1 MKHLAV
7 ASVIVILLV
16 ESGLASAVEGSAPAS
31 VEFVGTSPCGA
42 LPREFLGGIAPATA
56 CDAIT
61 WRLALLTAVDGTRTW
76 TLSALYQIPAPAR
89 PGHMVAG
96 PRVALEGTW
105 EAATTT
111 LSNALANTYRLRAH
125 DPERSLWLAGV
136 GDGLLHILAEDKSL
150 LVGTSGW
157 SYTLNQ
163 ADRAEKAGIPAPAP
177 ELSYTVSPRATGPG
191 SGVFEGRTPCRGI
204 ADALKLPE
212 IPGCIKVKWRVTL
225 HQDPQSA
232 APTTYKVE
240 GTLHRSAAR
249 EGTWAIVRGQAGSDS
264 PIYRLAATQTEA
276 PLLLMKGDD
285 NVLYFLNQQQRP
297 LIGNADF
304 SYTLNRVTKR

>member
-7 ASVIVILLV
+7 ASGIVTFL
-16 ESGLASAVEGSAPAS
+16 SGPALAGAGEGSAPAS
-31 VEFVGTSPCGA
+31 VEFVGTSPCGP

-61 WRLALLTAVDGTRTW
+61 WRLALLTAADGTKTW
-76 TLSALYQIPAPAR
+76 TLSAGYQIPAPAR

-96 PRVALEGTW
+96 PRVALEGIW
-105 EAATTT
+105 DAATTT
-111 LSNALANTYRLRAH
+111 PSKAAANTYRLTAR
-125 DPERSLWLAGV
+125 DPERSLWLAAV
-136 GDGLLHILAEDKSL
+136 GDGLLHVLAEDKSL

-177 ELSYTVSPRATGPG
+177 ELSYTVSPRSTGPVFG
-191 SGVFEGRTPCRGI
+191 IFEGRTPCLGI
-204 ADALKLPE
+204 ARALSLQD
-212 IPGCIKVKWRVTL
+212 IPGCIKVKWRITL

-232 APTTYKVE
+232 APTTYKIE

-249 EGTWAIVRGQAGSDS
+249 EGTWEIVRGPLGSDS
-264 PIYRLAATQTEA
+264 VIYRLAATQTEA

-285 NVLYFLNQQQRP
+285 NVLYFLDRQQRP